1 MLLLLQGGKGHV
13 GRMVATWL
21 QVLFP
26 CCFLT
31 PPPQLHD
38 ESIQHH
44 PQKKAHKDPKV
55 LSRGPGYRLGTSTPP
70 NPVFHRSTDQQALT
84 IHALNG
90 QNGNPVLH
98 DQQVASQGGNVIGDT
113 VRVATEQRLAKKKE
127 ALQPK
132 SKLFQK
138 ATTGSTAATS
148 HTRTASP
155 TLQVSDHGGYI
166 PWWFIR
172 LLHIVI
178 VAS

>member
-1 MLLLLQGGKGHV
+1 
-13 GRMVATWL
+13 MVATWL
-21 QVLFP
+21 RALFP
-26 CCFLT
+26 CCFLS

-38 ESIQHH
+38 ESIQHL
-44 PQKKAHKDPKV
+44 PKKNAQKDPKV
-55 LSRGPGYRLGTSTPP
+55 LSRGPGHRLGTSNTP
-70 NPVFHRSTDQQALT
+70 NPVFHRSTDQQAMT

-90 QNGNPVLH
+90 QNGNPILH
-98 DQQVASQGGNVIGDT
+98 DRQVASHGGNVIGDT